1 MSERPASL
9 HVNTERHW
17 RGGEQQVLHLLEG
30 LRSHGVRAELVAQ
43 PGSPLAER
51 AAAAAIAVHPV
62 PMRGEWDL
70 PAAIRIAR
78 IARAG
83 RFSIIHL
90 HTSRAHGLG
99 RIASILAPGPRVI
112 VARRVIFPPRGR
124 VNRWL
129 KYLHGIDNYVAISY
143 AVRDTLTAAGVPG
156 DRIAVV
162 PSGVDCDR
170 FAGAAPAGLRASCGL
185 PASARLVGT
194 VGHLEH
200 GKGQQDLIGAAALLA
215 RELPDLFFV
224 LVGEGAGRAAF
235 EQQAASLGIGGRV
248 IFTGFRSDVPAVLA
262 DLDLFVMPSHAEGLC
277 TAAVEAM
284 AAGLPVIGTAVGGL
298 VEVVA
303 DGQTGLLVPPANP
316 EALADAIRRVM
327 TDESSRR
334 RMAAAARARAFDHFG
349 VKNMVE
355 LTIRVYE
362 NALQPQ
368 APA

>member
-1 MSERPASL
+1 MNERPASL

-30 LRSHGVRAELVAQ
+30 LRSRGLRAELVAQ
-43 PGSPLAER
+43 PASPLAER
-51 AAAAAIAVHPV
+51 AAAAGIAVHPV
-62 PMRGEWDL
+62 PMRGEWDV

-83 RFSIIHL
+83 RFSILHL

-124 VNRWL
+124 LNRWL

-143 AVRDTLTAAGVPG
+143 AVRDTLTAAGVAA

-162 PSGVDCDR
+162 PSGIDCDR
-170 FAGAAPAGLRASCGL
+170 CSGAAPAGLRASCGL

-194 VGHLEH
+194 VGHLERS
-200 GKGQQDLIGAAALLA
+200 KGQQDLIEAAALLA
-215 RELPDLFFV
+215 RELPDVFFA
-224 LVGEGAGRAAF
+224 LVGEGAGRAEFAR
-235 EQQAASLGIGGRV
+235 QAASLGIAERV
-248 IFTGFRSDVPAVLA
+248 IFTGFRADVPAVLA
-262 DLDLFVMPSHAEGLC
+262 DFDLFVMPSHAEGLC

-284 AAGLPVIGTAVGGL
+284 AAGLPVIATAAGGL

-303 DGQTGLLVPPANP
+303 DGETGLLVPPRNP
-316 EALADAIRRVM
+316 EALANAIRRLL
-327 TDESSRR
+327 TDESLRR
-334 RMAAAARARAFDHFG
+334 RMGAAARARAFDHFA

-355 LTIRVYE
+355 LTIRVYGK
-362 NALQPQ
+362 ALQPQ
-368 APA
+368 ASA

>member
-1 MSERPASL
+1 VSERPASL

-30 LRSHGVRAELVAQ
+30 LHSHGLRAELAAQ
-43 PGSPLAER
+43 PGSPLAQR
-51 AAAAAIAVHPV
+51 AAAAGIPVHPV
-62 PMRGEWDL
+62 PMHGEWDL
-70 PAAIRIAR
+70 AAAARIAR
-78 IARAG
+78 IARSG
-83 RFSIIHL
+83 GFSIMHL

-99 RIASILAPGPRVI
+99 RIASVLAPGPRVI

-129 KYLHGIDNYVAISY
+129 KYLHGIDNYIAVSY

-156 DRIAVV
+156 ERIAVV

-170 FAGAAPAGLRASCGL
+170 FAGAVPAGLRASCCL
-185 PASARLVGT
+185 PVSARLIGT

-200 GKGQQDLIGAAALLA
+200 GKGQQDLINAAALLA
-215 RELPDLFFV
+215 SELPDVFFV
-224 LVGEGAGRAAF
+224 LVGEGAGRAAL
-235 EQQAASLGIGGRV
+235 EQQAASLGIGDRV
-248 IFTGFRSDVPAVLA
+248 IFTGFRTDVPAVLA
-262 DLDLFVMPSHAEGLC
+262 DLDLFAMPSHAEGLC

-284 AAGLPVIGTAVGGL
+284 AAGLPVIGTSVGGL

-303 DGQTGLLVPPANP
+303 DGQTGLLVPPKNP
-316 EALADAIRRVM
+316 EALAGAIRRLM
-327 TDESSRR
+327 ADEPVRR
-334 RMAAAARARAFDHFG
+334 QMAAAARARAFDRFG

-355 LTIRVYE
+355 LTIQVYE
-362 NALQPQ
+362 QTLHQ